1 LFFFALNNEYETPSI
16 MPTIIM
22 IAYQRTVIGKSF
34 GVATGF
40 ISNGPKES
48 PGNEILLIK
57 TFSPFLLYPHT
68 LQGV

>member
-1 LFFFALNNEYETPSI
+1 
-16 MPTIIM
+16 M